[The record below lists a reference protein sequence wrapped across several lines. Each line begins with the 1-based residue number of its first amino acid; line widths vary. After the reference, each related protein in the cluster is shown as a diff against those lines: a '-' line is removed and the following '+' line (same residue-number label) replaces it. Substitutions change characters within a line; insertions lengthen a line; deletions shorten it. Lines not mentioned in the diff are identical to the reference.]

1 MIISK
6 RICLLC
12 LSFFFLAQAYAQT
25 GREVIGVVKDTTGAA
40 VIGARVV
47 LRSLS
52 TPADTLITRTNTD
65 GIFSFK
71 GVSTSSFTLSIS
83 SLGYR
88 PVLVRSLN
96 AEGDNLIRLDKP
108 IVMRTDAIALNQVV
122 VKGEMGVVIRQDT
135 IEYTAADFK
144 LKENAVAEDLLKRLD
159 GVEVD
164 RSGNVTSQG
173 KSVTRVQ
180 VNGKD
185 FFGGDLKTATK
196 NIPAK
201 AIDKVQIVQDYGDQA
216 KFTGVRDGEPETII
230 NITTKP
236 GSKGAIANATIG
248 GGNVERY
255 QFSAFGNH
263 IQAERNIGFSAN
275 LNNNGSQVGG
285 FGFGGRGPSP
295 VTSVNASGGSGN
307 FGAGTGGNESG
318 GSAGITTLGSFGL
331 TYTNRWSKKLVITGG
346 YFFNNTD
353 NNTLSNIFSQNVS
366 SRGELFGTTNSDR
379 NTHNHAHNLNA
390 RIEYSM
396 TPMDMLIISPSVG
409 FTTTSGDLLRS
420 AFQTGV
426 IRQDQLSNSSNK
438 FYAPSIGGNIL
449 YTHRSKKAG
458 RNYSFNAGARSNV
471 VDIDDDNL
479 NDIRYYNALTG
490 AFEKDSIDHRLNTI
504 DNRTFLTAVRFI
516 YTEPLSKTGSLQFSY
531 NMNYN
536 RYDNSRIASQENPAG
551 MIGKIDS
558 LSNQYDYSFNSQQL
572 GINYSFKG
580 SADEFALGF
589 TANPTRLSGSSSTLS
604 TTSRRSNFYLAPI
617 LRYTHRFS
625 RTRNVQLNYM
635 NRASE
640 PTFFQLQ
647 PVRDL
652 SDPQRQLVGNPNLN
666 SSFSHTL
673 NANYNSSNVEKRTSF
688 LFRLQ
693 ASAVDNRVVTNTIL
707 IPDAYGSFKREI
719 RYQNADGTYSYS
731 GNYNWQKAF
740 ADRQYTFRLSGTAA
754 YNRNVSF
761 ADNIRNFAAESSF
774 RQGLGLQINPGE
786 WLEFSPNF
794 YYRYSRINYALPAS
808 TDITIH
814 TYTLD
819 ADANVFF
826 LANRSLIWR
835 FTAIKNFNSGYAA
848 ALNMNPFVFNTSLE
862 KTFMK
867 DRSATMK
874 LTAFDLF
881 NQANNIYRNITDN
894 GFADIS
900 TNRLTQYFMLTLT
913 MRLNKLTN
921 GPRQDDDQKSRP

>member
-1 MIISK
+1 MINSK
-6 RICLLC
+6 RICLLFTAFFC
-12 LSFFFLAQAYAQT
+12 LARVYAQG
-25 GREVIGVVKDTTGAA
+25 GREVSGIVKDTTGAA

-47 LRSLS
+47 LRPLS
-52 TPADTLITRTNTD
+52 TPADTLVTRTNTA

-71 GVSTSSFTLSIS
+71 AVRASSFTLSIS

-96 AEGDNLIRLDKP
+96 AEGDNLIKLDKP

-236 GSKGAIANATIG
+236 GSRGAIANATVG

-285 FGFGGRGPSP
+285 FGFGGRGPST

-307 FGAGTGGNESG
+307 FGAGTGNTETG

-331 TYTNRWSKKLVITGG
+331 TYTNRWSKKLVVTGG

-390 RIEYSM
+390 RIEYSI
-396 TPMDMLIISPSVG
+396 TPKDMLIISPSVG

-490 AFEKDSIDHRLNTI
+490 AFEKDSIDHRQNAI

-551 MIGKIDS
+551 MIAKIDS
-558 LSNQYDYSFNSQQL
+558 LSNHYDYSFNSQQL

-604 TTSRRSNFYLAPI
+604 TTSSRSNFYLAPI

-719 RYQNADGTYSYS
+719 QYQNADGTYSYS

-740 ADRQYTFRLSGTAA
+740 ADRQYTFRLSGTVA

-761 ADNIRNFAAESSF
+761 ADNLRNFSGESSF
-774 RQGLGLQINPGE
+774 RQGLGVQINPGE

-794 YYRYSRINYALPAS
+794 YYRYSRINYTLPAN

-826 LANRSLIWR
+826 LPNRSLIWR

-881 NQANNIYRNITDN
+881 NQANNIYRNLTDN

-913 MRLNKLTN
+913 MRLNKLAN
-921 GPRQDDDQKSRP
+921 GPQQAGDQKSRP